1 MSDFENNQVAN
12 ASATSDDKDKIR
24 GRIPRQ
30 AWAYVRGLYELKGL
44 TYEQIGN
51 MYNSTPSAVFY
62 VVQQARKLEMEP
74 TLTAPTAEE
83 LQTPVKRPRKRRTD
97 TLAWARAAV
106 KRPANP
112 GISDASAEQAQ
123 AILAD
128 PTAKRVFE
136 TTSKLLLDYTA
147 WNEQPSDDSEA
158 TLKEAVREALRAIS
172 KIEITIATRPKAQ
185 ANANEVSK
193 AEEPA

>member
-106 KRPANP
+106 KRPA
-112 GISDASAEQAQ
+112 ISEASAEQAQ

-147 WNEQPSDDSEA
+147 WNEQPSDASEN
-158 TLKEAVREALRAIS
+158 TLKESVREALRAIS